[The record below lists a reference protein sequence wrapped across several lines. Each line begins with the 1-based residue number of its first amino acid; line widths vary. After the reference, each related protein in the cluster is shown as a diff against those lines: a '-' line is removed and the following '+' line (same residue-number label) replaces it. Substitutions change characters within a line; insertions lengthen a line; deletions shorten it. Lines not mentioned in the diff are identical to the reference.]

1 MSAPSTIIYQVL
13 TRLWGRG
20 LFQSFD
26 KASFDY
32 FKSLGVTHIWYT
44 GIIRHASGK
53 DFVKGNPGCPYSI
66 SDYYDVNPYLAKD
79 PGRRIDE
86 FRNLVRRTHRA
97 GLKVLIDFIPNHVSR
112 DYCDER
118 GGIARCGYFD
128 YDWSDT
134 DKIDYNAPGTW
145 EKMRDI
151 LLYWLGMGVDGFRC
165 DMIELVPRDFFHWV
179 TAQIREQ
186 YPECMFIGEAYDRG
200 NYRNFIEYAGFELLY
215 DKSGIY
221 DTLKSIVTEH
231 TGAESISWNWQFLGD
246 LQPHMLNFLEN
257 HDEVRLA
264 SHEFAGTPERGYSSL
279 AVASLLNTAPFML
292 YFGQELGEDAY
303 GEGNCRTSI
312 FNWTTVNSFRSPNKS
327 VLSRYRECL
336 ALSKRPAFAVGNI
349 HDLGYCSSFD
359 RSRYFAWLRYCEP
372 SSSSAFTCDAISGS
386 DGEAYLVV
394 ASFSETE
401 EAVCV
406 HIPGHLPLAPLS
418 SSETAFPSC
427 GDAQYLIRDDGFDVT
442 VEVKPYDFTV
452 LKLRLK

>member
-66 SDYYDVNPYLAKD
+66 SDYFDVNPYLAKD

-165 DMIELVPRDFFHWV
+165 DMIELVPRDFFH
-179 TAQIREQ
+179 
-186 YPECMFIGEAYDRG
+186 
-200 NYRNFIEYAGFELLY
+200 
-215 DKSGIY
+215 
-221 DTLKSIVTEH
+221 
-231 TGAESISWNWQFLGD
+231 
-246 LQPHMLNFLEN
+246 
-257 HDEVRLA
+257 
-264 SHEFAGTPERGYSSL
+264 
-279 AVASLLNTAPFML
+279 
-292 YFGQELGEDAY
+292 
-303 GEGNCRTSI
+303 
-312 FNWTTVNSFRSPNKS
+312 
-327 VLSRYRECL
+327 
-336 ALSKRPAFAVGNI
+336 
-349 HDLGYCSSFD
+349 
-359 RSRYFAWLRYCEP
+359 
-372 SSSSAFTCDAISGS
+372 
-386 DGEAYLVV
+386 
-394 ASFSETE
+394 
-401 EAVCV
+401 
-406 HIPGHLPLAPLS
+406 
-418 SSETAFPSC
+418 
-427 GDAQYLIRDDGFDVT
+427 
-442 VEVKPYDFTV
+442 
-452 LKLRLK
+452 